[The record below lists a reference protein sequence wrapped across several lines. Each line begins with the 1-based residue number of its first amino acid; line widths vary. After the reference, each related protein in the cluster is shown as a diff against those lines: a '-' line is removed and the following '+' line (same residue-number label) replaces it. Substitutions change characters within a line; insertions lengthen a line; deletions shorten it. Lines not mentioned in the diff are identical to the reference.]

1 MKLNQQLI
9 QINRNFVICFIVSAL
24 SSAAIAQIFAETENL
39 INTTITVTIGYVIY
53 FVVFAGLFWFDNKKR
68 YRQMQGSLIK
78 REIIAMIS
86 SFGIGEI
93 GYLIVRWPTLYYFLE
108 ANIEPFFAS
117 LVSEMIAT
125 LGYMIIVTVFLR
137 KTKTF

>member
-1 MKLNQQLI
+1 MRLNQQLV

-24 SSAAIAQIFAETENL
+24 SSAGIAQLLEGTENH
-39 INTTITVTIGYVIY
+39 INTTATVTIGYGIY
-53 FVVFAGLFWFDNKKR
+53 FAVFAGLFYFDNKHR
-68 YRQMQGSLIK
+68 YKQMQRSLIK
-78 REIIAMIS
+78 REIIVMIS

-108 ANIEPFFAS
+108 LNTEPFFAS
-117 LVSEMIAT
+117 LSSEMIAT
-125 LGYMIIVTVFLR
+125 IGYMIIVTVFLR

>member
-1 MKLNQQLI
+1 MRLNQQLV

-24 SSAAIAQIFAETENL
+24 SSAVIAQLLEGSENH
-39 INTTITVTIGYVIY
+39 INTTATVTIGYAIY
-53 FVVFAGLFWFDNKKR
+53 FAVFAGLFYLDNKQR
-68 YRQMQGSLIK
+68 YKQMQGSLIR
-78 REIIAMIS
+78 REIVAMIS

-108 ANIEPFFAS
+108 LNIEPFFAS

-125 LGYMIIVTVFLR
+125 IGYMVIISVFLR